1 MQHAAVFEHLPIESI
16 IKKKQSEYYGA
27 LNESDRKGSSTSF
40 AIFMLQ
46 IIDQSLG
53 ELLKDQRVSLSSL
66 DCITRFQEKVGRGSF
81 SRKDYL
87 RNFKHI
93 SPATASRDLKEGVNH
108 GLLERSGDKRNYL
121 QIQRVSLASYGPET
135 MNATNKKLHKTASR
149 QKV

>member
-1 MQHAAVFEHLPIESI
+1 MQRAAVFEHLPIESI

-46 IIDQSLG
+46 IIDQSLE

-66 DCITRFQEKVGRGSF
+66 DRITRFQEKVGRGSF

-87 RNFKHI
+87 RNLSIFHRLLL
-93 SPATASRDLKEGVNH
+93 AETLKRG
-108 GLLERSGDKRNYL
+108 
-121 QIQRVSLASYGPET
+121 
-135 MNATNKKLHKTASR
+135 
-149 QKV
+149 